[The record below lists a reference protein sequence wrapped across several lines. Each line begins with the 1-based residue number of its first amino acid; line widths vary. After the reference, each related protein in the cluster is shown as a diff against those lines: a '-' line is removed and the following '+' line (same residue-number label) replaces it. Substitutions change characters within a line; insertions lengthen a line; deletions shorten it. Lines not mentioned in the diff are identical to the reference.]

1 MGINSENVH
10 VFARWKNTAFA
21 NEKELKKDPKTIEK
35 RRLKKKRAFWAQT
48 CDENRTPCAE
58 VKIKSARGVVDPQS
72 LQIKRFEN
80 RKKTR
85 EKASRS
91 FKNSTKSIPK
101 THFRLDV
108 GQK

>member
-1 MGINSENVH
+1 MGISKENVY

-21 NEKELKKDPKTIEK
+21 DETQPKKDPKTIEK

-58 VKIKSARGVVDPQS
+58 VKIKSARGVVDSQS

-80 RKKTR
+80 VKKTQKKPHDPLKIAR
-85 EKASRS
+85 NRY
-91 FKNSTKSIPK
+91 PK
-101 THFRLDV
+101 RILD
-108 GQK
+108 